1 MGRKLNEGKFIG
13 IKWTDFRTGSDDLS
27 RKVLQ
32 GPGSNFMTDMYW
44 AWWQS
49 GFGEWY
55 CSEVELKQSELL
67 FSSHFYNGWL
77 FSSRITGLGPLLVL
91 PHLV

>member
-32 GPGSNFMTDMYW
+32 GPGRNFVTDMYW

-49 GFGEWY
+49 GF
-55 CSEVELKQSELL
+55 
-67 FSSHFYNGWL
+67 
-77 FSSRITGLGPLLVL
+77 
-91 PHLV
+91 